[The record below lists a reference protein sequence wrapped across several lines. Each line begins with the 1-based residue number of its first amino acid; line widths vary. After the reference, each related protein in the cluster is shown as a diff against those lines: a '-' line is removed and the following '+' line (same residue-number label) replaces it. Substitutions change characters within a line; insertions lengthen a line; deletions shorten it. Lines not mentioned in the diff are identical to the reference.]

1 MADEEAHATMGQAL
15 GWLTQAIALSATYRS
30 MELLQVPGGRAKWEA
45 ANKAMVTALHSFG
58 RLISAALSA
67 NPDGSALAVEDAPEW
82 LALKEE
88 VAAISRAVNDTC
100 AET

>member
-15 GWLTQAIALSATYRS
+15 GWLSQAIALSATYRS

-58 RLISAALSA
+58 RLISA
-67 NPDGSALAVEDAPEW
+67 
-82 LALKEE
+82 
-88 VAAISRAVNDTC
+88 R
-100 AET
+100 